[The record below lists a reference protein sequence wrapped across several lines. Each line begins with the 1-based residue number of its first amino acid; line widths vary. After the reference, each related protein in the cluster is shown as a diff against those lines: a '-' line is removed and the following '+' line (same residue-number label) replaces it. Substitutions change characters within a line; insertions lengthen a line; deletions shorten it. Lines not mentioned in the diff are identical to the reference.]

1 PLLQV
6 CDLYDTDP
14 CLRVLWI
21 LHYSHVQF
29 FLAFA
34 ECDVC
39 CAITRGDLKYVQK
52 LAVRRYLQN
61 LAAEPL
67 GNINVAL
74 AVDLHAIRSNPPG
87 FGLIWREKIEQSKIR
102 SVAQRTVVIDI
113 EFQHAV
119 SDGFADVESLL
130 IWRDTYSVGVIEI
143 VRYLNP
149 LLAARRKIENFSRDG
164 GWHVFV
170 RAEDCG
176 VSAAAGG
183 HHNIVY
189 AAVDWLVVFVGIPT
203 AQLLAG
209 HIEFK
214 DGAMFLG
221 AREQERLSFRE
232 RQPVMAA
239 TWSMVQHRGR
249 FAIPFRQRV
258 GDPANVV
265 KVAVNVQRTLRSKDI
280 ADDD

>member
-102 SVAQRTVVIDI
+102 SVAQRAVVIDL

-119 SDGFADVESLL
+119 SDGFADVERLL
-130 IWRDTYSVGVIEI
+130 IWRDAYSVRVVEFT
-143 VRYLNP
+143 RYLDP
-149 LLAARRKIENFSRDG
+149 FLAARRKIKNFSNYR
-164 GWHVFV
+164 GWCWWV
-170 RAEDCG
+170 G
-176 VSAAAGG
+176 VWTK
-183 HHNIVY
+183 
-189 AAVDWLVVFVGIPT
+189 DRGIST
-203 AQLLAG
+203 AISSN
-209 HIEFK
+209 H
-214 DGAMFLG
+214 D
-221 AREQERLSFRE
+221 
-232 RQPVMAA
+232 
-239 TWSMVQHRGR
+239 
-249 FAIPFRQRV
+249 
-258 GDPANVV
+258 
-265 KVAVNVQRTLRSKDI
+265 
-280 ADDD
+280 